1 MVITLPFMLLL
12 LTSGRWEKGFGGG
25 IRRSLHYESLDSGS
39 SDTKRH
45 EESQRPS
52 QDYLSEKV
60 FPVPQFDSWRFLLKN
75 CRCWRSALAAL
86 PLLPSSAQR
95 AGKPSSI
102 FRCLSVRRKA
112 GECHLLVRI
121 VYMESILAH
130 ATCVSLSL
138 PKDGRPAW
146 ELGLAVLFLVSVSG
160 LVWKH
165 RLTRPYLATGWLW
178 YLGTLVPVIGL
189 VQVGDQA
196 MADRYAYTPLI
207 GIFVMVA
214 WGAAELTARRQVSLQ
229 LCAAIAAVIL
239 ATLSF
244 LTWRQIGYW
253 SSDYDLWS
261 HTVQVT
267 KHNVVADE
275 SLSKT
280 LMQLGRPQ
288 EAVAGFEEAASL
300 NPGDPFRHVN
310 LAAAFLESKRPTDAI
325 AEYQSTIQVTSDP
338 VIQARCYESIATI
351 YDQIGDYAKVR
362 DNYRLALQADPTQ
375 GPGMIDRISQYAAGA
390 PSAPRYLQLG
400 MLLQEVGKL
409 HEASVAYRRALELDP
424 ALAEAKK
431 SMAAM
436 DPGKK

>member
-1 MVITLPFMLLL
+1 M
-12 LTSGRWEKGFGGG
+12 
-25 IRRSLHYESLDSGS
+25 
-39 SDTKRH
+39 
-45 EESQRPS
+45 
-52 QDYLSEKV
+52 
-60 FPVPQFDSWRFLLKN
+60 
-75 CRCWRSALAAL
+75 
-86 PLLPSSAQR
+86 
-95 AGKPSSI
+95 
-102 FRCLSVRRKA
+102 
-112 GECHLLVRI
+112 
-121 VYMESILAH
+121 
-130 ATCVSLSL
+130 
-138 PKDGRPAW
+138 
-146 ELGLAVLFLVSVSG
+146 FLVSVSA
-160 LVWKH
+160 LVWKR

-207 GIFVMVA
+207 GIFVMMA
-214 WGAAELTARRQVSLQ
+214 WAAAELAARRKVSLQ
-229 LCAAIAAVIL
+229 LRAAMAAVIL

-253 SSDYDLWS
+253 RSDYDLWS
-261 HTVQVT
+261 HTVKVT

-275 SLSKT
+275 SLSKS

-288 EAVAGFEEAASL
+288 EAVAGFEEAASI

-310 LAAAFLESKRPTDAI
+310 LAAALLESKRLTDAI
-325 AEYQSTIQVTSDP
+325 LEYESTIHVTSDP
-338 VIQARCYESIATI
+338 TIQARCYESIATI
-351 YDQIGDYAKVR
+351 YDEIGDYKSVR